1 MAAVTRVL
9 DPEPVTSL
17 EAYVE
22 RGGGAGLE
30 AALRMGGL
38 AVIEELDA
46 AGLRGRGGAGFPTGT
61 KWRTVVENRDP
72 TVAVTV
78 VVNAAEGEPGSFKDR
93 MLLRRNPYR
102 VLEGAL
108 IAASVVD
115 ADRVVVATK
124 ASFTGERDAMEAAMR
139 EVEAAGW
146 APDMALSVV
155 GGPGE
160 YLFGE
165 ETALLEVLAGRGPF
179 PRVAP
184 PYRRGID
191 PTDDTSAEAELTGP
205 SGPGTGDP
213 ALVNNAETMAH
224 VAMILA
230 EGPDWFREV
239 GTADSPGTVVCTISG
254 DVERSGVVE
263 VAMGTPLSEVIA
275 LVAGDPRKGRR
286 WSAALSGV
294 ASSVLPAELFATPLT
309 YEDMAAAG
317 SGLGAAGFI
326 VLDDGTDLVALA
338 EGVSRFLSIESCGQ
352 CLPCK
357 LDGTTITRLL
367 ERVRTG
373 RADETALLALD
384 DRLNTVTR
392 GARCTLAEQHQR
404 VVTSALELFP
414 DQVQRALDRDP
425 DDEEGRVDPY
435 FIAPIVDIVD
445 GEAILD
451 DAHARKQ
458 PDWSFDAVDSGQLPV
473 DRIRVARSGS

>member
-1 MAAVTRVL
+1 MPAVTRVL

-22 RGGGAGLE
+22 SGGGAGFE
-30 AALRMGGL
+30 AALRLGPA

-46 AGLRGRGGAGFPTGT
+46 SGLRGRGGAGFPTGT
-61 KWRTVVENRDP
+61 KWRTVLENRDP
-72 TVAVTV
+72 AVPVSV

-93 MLLRRNPYR
+93 AVIRANPYR

-108 IAASVVD
+108 IAASVVG

-124 ASFTGERDAMEAAMR
+124 ETFHAERDAMEAAMR

-146 APDMALSVV
+146 APDTTLTVV

-179 PRVAP
+179 PRVTP

-191 PTDDTSAEAELTGP
+191 ADGTGAEAAMTGP

-224 VAMILA
+224 VARILA
-230 EGPDWFREV
+230 EGPDWFREL
-239 GTADSPGTVVCTISG
+239 GTAESPGSVVCTITG

-263 VAMGTPLSEVIA
+263 VAMGTPLSEVIS
-275 LVAGDPRKGRR
+275 LVAGAPRKGRR

-294 ASSVLPAELFATPLT
+294 ASAVLPAELFDTPLT

-384 DRLNTVTR
+384 DRLSTVTR

-425 DDEEGRVDPY
+425 DDEEDRVDPY
-435 FIAPIVDIVD
+435 FVAPILDIVD
-445 GEAILD
+445 GEAVLD
-451 DAHARKQ
+451 DSHARKQ
-458 PDWSFDAVDSGQLPV
+458 PDWSHDATDSGQLPV
-473 DRIRVARSGS
+473 DRFRSVRLRS